1 MNLVSPD
8 FVALIPST
16 PQTYTTSKEII
27 GYTFELNSGVYYR
40 LNGGVTRNIK
50 IAVVYGAE
58 TVAIVSRVGGWG
70 HKSMGKFR
78 AVYEGDGYVD

>member
-1 MNLVSPD
+1 MN
-8 FVALIPST
+8 LIPST
-16 PQTYTTSKEII
+16 PQTYNTTKEII
-27 GYTFELNSGVYYR
+27 GYTFELNSGLYYR

-50 IAVVYGAE
+50 IARVYSAD
-58 TVAIVSRVGGWG
+58 TVAIVSRPDGWG